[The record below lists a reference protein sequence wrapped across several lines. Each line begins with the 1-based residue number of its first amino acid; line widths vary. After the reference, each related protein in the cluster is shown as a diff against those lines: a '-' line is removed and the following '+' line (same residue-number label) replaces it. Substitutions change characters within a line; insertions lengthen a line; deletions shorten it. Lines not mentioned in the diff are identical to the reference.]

1 MLRVPVQ
8 EAHVILLLDPATVR
22 VHALRRTLVIL
33 LQQLIVLLEDVL
45 ELANLVLVLI
55 ANVLVVIVQARN
67 ASLRNRKVPPL
78 QRQNVQERL
87 GLTALTDQHIPHR
100 FAHQPHVL
108 VHPVNHHDQ
117 RRFVNLREPGH
128 PQQTADDL
136 PQGLH
141 QHRPGQLGVVPGLTS
156 RETAVVRVYE
166 PERSRNLL
174 VPTQVGRIGRREV
187 NVGHQLA
194 RVQDVTVPGLGRV
207 RINQRLNHLGL
218 VHHLD
223 RLRDQRILQRNP
235 LLAGNRVRQLDL
247 LELFHFRHRQD
258 NLVGRHFLLFVT
270 TILEAAPMFSL
281 HFEFLPRIASTG
293 KKSLFISKTKQQQ
306 TAECLEE

>member
-33 LQQLIVLLEDVL
+33 LQQLVVLLEDVL

-67 ASLRNRKVPPL
+67 ASLRDRKVAPL
-78 QRQNVQERL
+78 QRQDVQERL
-87 GLTALTDQHIPHR
+87 RLPALADQHIPHR

-136 PQGLH
+136 PEGLH
-141 QHRPGQLGVVPGLTS
+141 QHRSGQLRVVPGLTS
-156 RETAVVRVYE
+156 RETTVMRIDE
-166 PERSRNLL
+166 PERSCYFF
-174 VPTQVGRIGRREV
+174 VPTQVGRIGRRKV

-281 HFEFLPRIASTG
+281 HFEFLLRIC
-293 KKSLFISKTKQQQ
+293 FHRQEISFYQQNKT
-306 TAECLEE
+306 